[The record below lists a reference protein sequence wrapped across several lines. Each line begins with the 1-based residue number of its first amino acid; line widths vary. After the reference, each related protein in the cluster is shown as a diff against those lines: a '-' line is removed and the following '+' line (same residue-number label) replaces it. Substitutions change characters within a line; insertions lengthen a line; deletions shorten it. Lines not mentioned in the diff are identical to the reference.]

1 MKIRRALPPLIFVS
15 GFCARAFVVDLNST
29 GDPLRWHLDPLE
41 PSDPPNAGGV
51 HTNVV
56 NPVTGAI
63 RFFLASDGFSNTNT
77 VAELNAVRA
86 SFAQWQSITGTV
98 LKFEDAGV
106 VAPGV
111 DINTSDNQNVVF
123 WAKNSTTVNGG
134 MDNISGAL
142 GVTFNS
148 WFPDN
153 NAQAEADIVF
163 NGVQYSW
170 FTDFNNTNASG
181 TQIFVESTALHEI
194 GHFLG
199 LKHSPVGGA
208 TMLFR
213 GSGGVNAQAGLSSD
227 EVAAVQWLYG
237 TSGTITTLGHLQG
250 QVTMNGSAV
259 FGAVV
264 LAEEA
269 STGNLAAGTV
279 THTNGSYD
287 LPAMPPGQYRVRV
300 TPLDPVGA
308 ADFLIRG
315 RDVSNEKDAA
325 GNFIFDA
332 VQTAFLPS
340 NDADITLAAGTTLTQ
355 SFTVTSGS
363 PAFRITQIRTPSNN
377 SGSFNWSS
385 LPTTIRPGQS
395 NLIIGVA
402 SADLPTSGATLA
414 ITGDGLT
421 LGAPAFSTL
430 SGLNFV
436 SIPISVA
443 GNASPGL
450 RSFVI
455 QRGADLAYANGFLDI
470 QSLVPDFNF
479 DGLDDRFQR
488 QYFALFTASEAGPG
502 ADPDGDTFNNQDEYI
517 AGTNPTN
524 ALSLLKI
531 DSIVMNAG
539 GSTIAW
545 QSGPGRNYR
554 VWSRRDVANDPWQTV
569 GSPVASGGASTQF
582 TDASA
587 TNGFRF
593 YRVQALP

>member
-1 MKIRRALPPLIFVS
+1 RRNPWRRKIRCLGASRLWHWRGGGRVSGAEPARRRRHTRSGAGKVSCLAGTGNRRAARPQSVSRRARQFARRGSPRRQASDGTAADTHRIETASPPGQSMKIRRALPSLVLVFC
-15 GFCARAFVVDLNST
+15 FCARAFVVDLNST
-29 GDPLRWHLDPLE
+29 GDPLRWHLNPLE

-63 RFFLASDGFSNTNT
+63 RFFLASDGLSNTNT

-340 NDADITLAAGTTLTQ
+340 NDADITLAAGTALTQ
-355 SFTVTSGS
+355 NFTVTSGS

-385 LPTTIRPGQS
+385 
-395 NLIIGVA
+395 
-402 SADLPTSGATLA
+402 
-414 ITGDGLT
+414 
-421 LGAPAFSTL
+421 
-430 SGLNFV
+430 
-436 SIPISVA
+436 
-443 GNASPGL
+443 
-450 RSFVI
+450 
-455 QRGADLAYANGFLDI
+455 
-470 QSLVPDFNF
+470 
-479 DGLDDRFQR
+479 
-488 QYFALFTASEAGPG
+488 
-502 ADPDGDTFNNQDEYI
+502 
-517 AGTNPTN
+517 
-524 ALSLLKI
+524 
-531 DSIVMNAG
+531 
-539 GSTIAW
+539 
-545 QSGPGRNYR
+545 
-554 VWSRRDVANDPWQTV
+554 
-569 GSPVASGGASTQF
+569 
-582 TDASA
+582 
-587 TNGFRF
+587 
-593 YRVQALP
+593 